1 MKKLLILILLTSCS
15 MEHHLTKAENKGYR
29 CDKETIERTV
39 IKLDTIRDDTTHEIV
54 RVDTLYTTETETR
67 YLSRYISLTRQQ
79 RKAIQDSMRHVERM
93 KDRQLDSLRR
103 ELTLANRVD
112 RRSNATDK
120 VELRVKKAI
129 EKFRNRKPG
138 GRWRLFFFGVIVGVI
153 SFWQRKNIFKL
164 VRKLLLKL

>member
-29 CDKETIERTV
+29 CDKQTIERTV
-39 IKLDTIRDDTTHEIV
+39 IKLDTIRDHITREVI
-54 RVDTLYTTETETR
+54 RVDTLYQTETETR

-79 RKAIQDSMRHVERM
+79 RKAIQDSMKHVERM

-112 RRSNATDK
+112 RRGNATDK

-129 EKFRNRKPG
+129 EKFQNRKRG
-138 GRWRLFFFGVIVGVI
+138 GLWWYMIWFVLGVVTH
-153 SFWQRKNIFKL
+153 WQRKNIFKL

>member
-15 MEHHLTKAENKGYR
+15 MEHHLTKAERKGYR
-29 CDKETIERTV
+29 CDKKTIERTV
-39 IKLDTIRDDTTHEIV
+39 IKLDTIRDHTTHEIL
-54 RVDTLYTTETETR
+54 RVDTLYTTEVETR

-112 RRSNATDK
+112 RRDNRTDR
-120 VELRVKKAI
+120 VELRVQKAI
-129 EKFRNRKPG
+129 EKFQNRKRG
-138 GRWRLFFFGVIVGVI
+138 GLRWFFIGVLVGAVA
-153 SFWQRKNIFKL
+153 FWQRKNIFKL
-164 VRKLLLKL
+164 VRKLILKL

>member
-1 MKKLLILILLTSCS
+1 
-15 MEHHLTKAENKGYR
+15 
-29 CDKETIERTV
+29 
-39 IKLDTIRDDTTHEIV
+39 
-54 RVDTLYTTETETR
+54 VDTLYQTETETR
-67 YLSRYISLTRQQ
+67 YLSRYVSLTRQQ

-112 RRSNATDK
+112 KRGSATDK

-129 EKFRNRKPG
+129 EKIQNRKPG

-164 VRKLLLKL
+164 ARKLIVKL

>member
-1 MKKLLILILLTSCS
+1 
-15 MEHHLTKAENKGYR
+15 MEHHLTKAERKGYR

-39 IKLDTIRDDTTHEIV
+39 IKLDTIRDHTTHEIL
-54 RVDTLYTTETETR
+54 RVDTLYQTETETR
-67 YLSRYISLTRQQ
+67 YLSRYVSLTRQQ

-112 RRSNATDK
+112 RRSNSTDK

-129 EKFRNRKPG
+129 EKFQNRKRG
-138 GRWRLFFFGVIVGVI
+138 GLRWYVICFALGVVTH
-153 SFWQRKNIFKL
+153 WQRKNIIKI
-164 VRKLLLKL
+164 VRKLILKL

>member
-39 IKLDTIRDDTTHEIV
+39 IKLDTIRDHTTREVI

-112 RRSNATDK
+112 RRDNRTDR
-120 VELRVKKAI
+120 VELRVQKAI
-129 EKFRNRKPG
+129 EKFQNRKRG
-138 GRWRLFFFGVIVGVI
+138 GLRWFVIGAIFGAVA
-153 SFWQRKNIFKL
+153 FWQRKNILKM
-164 VRKLLLKL
+164 VRKLILKL

>member
-1 MKKLLILILLTSCS
+1 
-15 MEHHLTKAENKGYR
+15 MEHHLTRAENKGYR
-29 CDKETIERTV
+29 CDKKTIERTV
-39 IKLDTIRDDTTHEIV
+39 VKLDTIRDHTTREIV
-54 RVDTLYTTETETR
+54 RVDTLYQTETETR

-112 RRSNATDK
+112 RRGNATDK

-129 EKFRNRKPG
+129 EKFQNRKRG
-138 GRWRLFFFGVIVGVI
+138 GLRWFIFGVIVGVI

-164 VRKLLLKL
+164 VRKFVLKL